1 MKMNETVMFKD
12 WFGEKKPAKI
22 VGIFSDK
29 FEEVKLNGDDV
40 VYWSI
45 KGKDY
50 RKVKDKDINTVYLE
64 METPRGKTEFIMLED
79 VIPTK

>member
-1 MKMNETVMFKD
+1 MNETVMFKD
-12 WFGEKKPAKI
+12 WFGGKKPAKI

-29 FEEVKLNGDDV
+29 FEEMKLNGDDV
-40 VYWSI
+40 VYWSK

-50 RKVKDKDINTVYLE
+50 RRVKDKDINTVYLE
-64 METPRGKTEFIMLED
+64 METPRGKTEYIMLED

>member
-1 MKMNETVMFKD
+1 
-12 WFGEKKPAKI
+12 
-22 VGIFSDK
+22 
-29 FEEVKLNGDDV
+29 VKLNGDDV

-50 RKVKDKDINTVYLE
+50 RRVKDKDINTVYLE

-79 VIPTK
+79 VLPTK